1 MSLLS
6 PAHFAVSPP
15 TLQKAM
21 PQFEDM
27 TIFTGNANPALA
39 EAVASHLHMSLGN
52 IQVFEFTNENIFVK
66 IDESVRENDVFIVQ
80 PFTTPVH
87 RSIMELLIMIDAARR
102 ASAGRI
108 TAVVPY
114 YAYGRTDK
122 KDQPRVPITA
132 RLIADMITV
141 AGADRLLT
149 VDLHAGQI
157 QGFFH
162 IPVDEL
168 TAMYLLADY
177 FRKKRIPD
185 RVVVSTDIGNA
196 KRARNFA
203 ELINAPL
210 AIVEKRRT
218 GNADQTEVLNLI
230 GDVRGK
236 TAILVDDEIDTAG
249 SMCQAVN
256 VVMDNGAT
264 GVYAACVHAVLSGP
278 AVERLRESP
287 ILELV
292 TTDTIPIPPEKHLKS
307 MKILSVAPML
317 AETMWRIHSGTSVG
331 AMFDANKQDVLDNN

>member
-1 MSLLS
+1 
-6 PAHFAVSPP
+6 
-15 TLQKAM
+15 
-21 PQFEDM
+21 
-27 TIFTGNANPALA
+27 
-39 EAVASHLHMSLGN
+39 
-52 IQVFEFTNENIFVK
+52 
-66 IDESVRENDVFIVQ
+66 
-80 PFTTPVH
+80 
-87 RSIMELLIMIDAARR
+87 
-102 ASAGRI
+102 
-108 TAVVPY
+108 
-114 YAYGRTDK
+114 
-122 KDQPRVPITA
+122 
-132 RLIADMITV
+132 MITV

-249 SMCQAVN
+249 SMCQAVS

-264 GVYAACVHAVLSGP
+264 AYMQPACTRFCP
-278 AVERLRESP
+278 A
-287 ILELV
+287 
-292 TTDTIPIPPEKHLKS
+292 PPSSASEKARS
-307 MKILSVAPML
+307 SN
-317 AETMWRIHSGTSVG
+317 W
-331 AMFDANKQDVLDNN
+331 